1 MAAAGGGRPEG
12 PDLPGADGKGQGKR
26 TAKGEA
32 EAKRIVRQA
41 QQQAEEIFAQLDQ
54 LRKEQQKQA
63 NVQALNDAKAA
74 VRHHLKTAE
83 EQLHL
88 RDEEQEPAYTPPGPS
103 PWTIRWSCPA

>member
-1 MAAAGGGRPEG
+1 MEK
-12 PDLPGADGKGQGKR
+12 GKESAR
-26 TAKGEA
+26 AKGEA

-88 RDEEQEPAYTPPGPS
+88 RDEE
-103 PWTIRWSCPA
+103 